1 MGGPSTRDVQVSAE
15 GRLVETGPVVTRRA
29 MPSPPIAIYP
39 IATPVATIL
48 FLGASVASHPV
59 WLIRPIAV
67 AILFGVLVTAVI
79 TALVRDKHRA
89 GITSWALIVGLIVDD
104 PRASILLWGIGV
116 VLLASGMVTRMR
128 PWPRGPR
135 VTSAMTVFAVALLV
149 ASLFRGLQVGG
160 LQADVDEILFDLRNP
175 PPASAFSTAAP
186 DIYVLLLDAYP
197 GATAVK
203 SASNFDGQALP
214 QALAARGFEVAPDA
228 RANYLVTRLTL
239 PSMFDARHLRDIDG
253 LTDFGT
259 REDDARN
266 LRLATD
272 GGRILSELGSR
283 GYERIALNSGYSEL
297 GPIRVDRMLVPPQLN
312 EMEGAIFQSTGAGN
326 AIDAISPDYLANQV
340 RSRILDSFDSAAAV
354 AREPRSRPR
363 FVLIHVPAPHAPW
376 VADARGVLVVG
387 RSATLQTADETVN
400 DRDERER
407 RFYDYATWVTSLTV
421 ATIDRILAAS
431 PYPPVVAVFS
441 DHGPDFDF
449 NMEDPLSSDLDLR
462 TSTFMAVLVPGG
474 ADLLPDDATVVNML
488 PFVLNA
494 SLGTEFAIQ
503 PNKFWAWRTGSS
515 ILDLVELDPRTW
527 KAK

>member
-1 MGGPSTRDVQVSAE
+1 MSKAPWSGTLRKVAP
-15 GRLVETGPVVTRRA
+15 PVIRTL
-29 MPSPPIAIYP
+29 PIAVYP

-48 FLGASVASHPV
+48 FLGASVASHPI

-67 AILFGVLVTAVI
+67 AIVFGVLVTAVL

-89 GITSWALIVGLIVDD
+89 GITSWAMIVALIVDD
-104 PRASILLWGIGV
+104 PRASILLGGIGSA
-116 VLLASGMVTRMR
+116 LLVTGLFVRKQ

-149 ASLFRGLQVGG
+149 ASLFRAVQLGG
-160 LQADVDEILFDLRNP
+160 LQADVDEILFDLGNP
-175 PPASAFSTAAP
+175 PPGPVVSMSAP

-197 GATAVK
+197 GASAVK
-203 SASNFDGQALP
+203 SAPNFDGTALP
-214 QALAARGFEVAPDA
+214 KALAARGFEVAPDA

-239 PSMFDARHLRDIDG
+239 PSIFDARHVRDIDG
-253 LTDFGT
+253 LTEFGT
-259 REDDARN
+259 REDDARS

-272 GGRILSELGSR
+272 GGRVLSELGSR
-283 GYERIALNSGYSEL
+283 GYERIALNSGFSEL
-297 GPIRVDRMLVPPQLN
+297 GPIRVDRMLVPPQLT

-326 AIDAISPDYLANQV
+326 VIDTISPTYLANQV
-340 RSRILDSFDSAAAV
+340 RSRILDSFNSAAAL
-354 AREPRSRPR
+354 AEEPRSRPR
-363 FVLIHVPAPHAPW
+363 FGFIHVPAPHAPW
-376 VADARGVLVVG
+376 VADASGILLDG
-387 RSATLQTADETVN
+387 RSATLQTADETVK

-407 RFYDYATWVTSLTV
+407 RFYDYATWVSSLTV

-431 PYPPVVAVFS
+431 PSPPVVAVFS

-449 NMEDPLSSDLDLR
+449 NMEDPLTSDLDIR
-462 TSTFMAVLVPGG
+462 TSTFMAVLVPGR
-474 ADLLPDDATVVNML
+474 ADVLPDDATVVNLL

-494 SLGTEFAIQ
+494 SLGLELSIQ
-503 PNKFWAWRTGSS
+503 PNTYWAWRANSS